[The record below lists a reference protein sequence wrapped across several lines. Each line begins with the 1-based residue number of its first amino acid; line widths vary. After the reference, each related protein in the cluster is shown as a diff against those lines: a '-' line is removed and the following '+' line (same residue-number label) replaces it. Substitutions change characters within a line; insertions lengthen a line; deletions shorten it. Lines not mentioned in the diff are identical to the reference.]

1 MTNIEALVDALEAE
15 ALLSGEHRDERH
27 VRRRLAARASLL
39 AAVGELQKERDG
51 LKREKWLR
59 EGNHHPG
66 YIIGDHWMTW
76 AYWRICAGESEES
89 VMEDFGY
96 TYTDKA
102 RGV

>member
-1 MTNIEALVDALEAE
+1 MTNIEALVDALATAVAFAPVGGYQGPTYDEARS
-15 ALLSGEHRDERH
+15 A
-27 VRRRLAARASLL
+27 LL